1 MNSVS
6 NLSIITPT
14 LNSGRTLN
22 STLNSIEFLISNG
35 AEHIVVDSG
44 STDNTVDIAER
55 AGSVVIYHPPGNMY
69 SAINAGVALSTKDW
83 LTYINS
89 DDILFSDYV
98 LKAFQDLTPD
108 VDFFYGDIDFIDD
121 FGRFL
126 FGRRAPTVRQL
137 RLLSIYYSCVPQ
149 QGTVFRR
156 TLFER
161 MNGFDDSLRFVA
173 DRDFF
178 MRCLFS
184 GAVFKKV
191 FGLSAAAFRLST
203 DQLSQK
209 SAKDMFLE
217 GKRSTDQFLTTNDL
231 KRTIFGRSFSDI
243 YRWSTNIDNL
253 VLREL
258 RGRGQDSGMRV
269 KF

>member
-1 MNSVS
+1 MSNKSISVV
-6 NLSIITPT
+6 TPT
-14 LNSGRTLN
+14 LNSAKTLRQ
-22 STLNSIEFLISNG
+22 TLESLRPIVEMG
-35 AEHIVVDSG
+35 GEHIVVDSG
-44 STDNTVDIAER
+44 STDGSVEIAKQF
-55 AGSVVIYHPPGNMY
+55 GSVVIHHPPGNMY
-69 SAINAGVALSTKDW
+69 SAINAGVAISTKDW
-83 LTYINS
+83 ITYINS
-89 DDILFSDYV
+89 DDILFSDYI
-98 LKAFQDLTPD
+98 LKVFQELTSD

-121 FGRFL
+121 CGRFL
-126 FGRRAPTVRQL
+126 FGRRAPTVIQL

-156 TLFER
+156 NLFER
-161 MNGFDDSLRFVA
+161 LNGFDDSLRFVA

-191 FGLSAAAFRLST
+191 CGLSAAAFRLSA

-209 SAKDMFLE
+209 NSRDMFRE
-217 GKRSTDQFLTTNDL
+217 GTRSRDQFLKDHDL
-231 KRTIFGRSFSDI
+231 KRTLFGYSFSHL

-269 KF
+269 K